1 MANKSLFKRLMGI
14 HRAVVFRRKSGF
26 YGEVYTNSR
35 NPIVINIGLHE
46 RRLPS
51 RTYLHECLHILY
63 PDMSERNIRALE
75 EMTWDTMTAKQRFLL
90 ARKLYSREWRTK

>member
-1 MANKSLFKRLMGI
+1 MCIFERVMKI
-14 HRAVVFRRKSGF
+14 HRKVIFKKEEGHYGLVWTGSRR
-26 YGEVYTNSR
+26 
-35 NPIVINIGLHE
+35 PIVINISLHE

-75 EMTWDTMTAKQRFLL
+75 DSVWRTLTTKQRFLL
-90 ARKLYSREWRTK
+90 ARKLYSRKWET